1 MRFCP
6 SCRKWVAGRPV
17 YCSNCG
23 RTWNYRICPR
33 GHLNPPD
40 ANYCSTCGSLDL
52 SSCSGM
58 EPWFSRLAGFV
69 SKTLPK
75 VILIGFAVFI
85 LLNLSQR
92 SFENLVG
99 FVIVVGI
106 LVIGYSLLPRGIKRV
121 LGWVWGMGRKRIN
134 SRGQNAH

>member
-1 MRFCP
+1 
-6 SCRKWVAGRPV
+6 
-17 YCSNCG
+17 
-23 RTWNYRICPR
+23 
-33 GHLNPPD
+33 
-40 ANYCSTCGSLDL
+40 
-52 SSCSGM
+52 M

-75 VILIGFAVFI
+75 VILIGFTVLI

-121 LGWVWGMGRKRIN
+121 LGWVWVMGRKRIN
-134 SRGQNAH
+134 SRGQNARR